1 MWYFSFKASILFL
14 LWWSSVHSLPISS
27 TTSFYFIV
35 CWIHRSPA
43 IRTPLSHLATLINM
57 PVTTNQLI
65 LIQGFSFYLYK
76 LTFGYGTH
84 LSLLCLEAVFCLSGT
99 NIPYSSCFVLIFPS
113 PLSFFY
119 PVFVFYS
126 PFFPPL
132 GQINLLCAENFLL
145 VCLGQIPAPST
156 AIDYYVSCW
165 ARLIIFFPP
174 VISKVPLSTRIIV
187 GSKTSTWTTPEFPHV
202 QMVSSAIY
210 IGLNLQVL
218 EDNK

>member
-43 IRTPLSHLATLINM
+43 IRTPLSHLSTLINM

-84 LSLLCLEAVFCLSGT
+84 LSLLYLEAVFCLSGT
-99 NIPYSSCFVLIFPS
+99 NNPYSSCFVLIFPFS
-113 PLSFFY
+113 LVFFFLSLSF
-119 PVFVFYS
+119 S
-126 PFFPPL
+126 PCPFPL
-132 GQINLLCAENFLL
+132 WGKSIYCVL
-145 VCLGQIPAPST
+145 
-156 AIDYYVSCW
+156 
-165 ARLIIFFPP
+165 
-174 VISKVPLSTRIIV
+174 
-187 GSKTSTWTTPEFPHV
+187 KTSYC
-202 QMVSSAIY
+202 SALGRY
-210 IGLNLQVL
+210 QPLQL
-218 EDNK
+218 L

>member
-43 IRTPLSHLATLINM
+43 IRTPLSHLSTLINM

-84 LSLLCLEAVFCLSGT
+84 LSLLYLEAVFCLSGT
-99 NIPYSSCFVLIFPS
+99 NNPYSSCFVLIFPS
-113 PLSFFY
+113 PLSFFSCLCLLV
-119 PVFVFYS
+119 PVLSPSGANQPTVCWKLLIALPWADTS
-126 PFFPPL
+126 PF
-132 GQINLLCAENFLL
+132 NCYRLLCELL
-145 VCLGQIPAPST
+145 RET
-156 AIDYYVSCW
+156 DY
-165 ARLIIFFPP
+165 FFPSSN
-174 VISKVPLSTRIIV
+174 IQSTFKHQNNSR
-187 GSKTSTWTTPEFPHV
+187 K
-202 QMVSSAIY
+202 
-210 IGLNLQVL
+210 
-218 EDNK
+218 